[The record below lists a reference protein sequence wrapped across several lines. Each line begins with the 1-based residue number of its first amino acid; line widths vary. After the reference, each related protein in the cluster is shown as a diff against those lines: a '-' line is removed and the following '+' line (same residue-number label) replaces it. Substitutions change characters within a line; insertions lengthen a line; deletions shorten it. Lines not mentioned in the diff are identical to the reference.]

1 MSKLSAV
8 VVTLNEEAN
17 IADCLKTLSFADE
30 IVVVDSQSVDSTIE
44 LARKFT
50 DKVYQVRFE
59 GYGKLKNNAAAK
71 ASCDWVLSIDADERV
86 SPQLAEEIVEVVRK
100 NKSHSGY
107 LLPRRTLFLG
117 RWMMRGG
124 WYPGHVLRL
133 FRKDKGAFNDVLVHE
148 CVTVNGEVGKL
159 KRDLLHYSD
168 PDLKHYLSKLDKFT
182 SLSAQSLYEK
192 GRRAGIGDLLFR
204 PAFMFLKMYF
214 FKRGFLDGMPGL
226 ILSLLSAVH
235 VLVKYVK
242 LWEMWRTSRAQG

>member
-8 VVTLNEEAN
+8 LVTLNEEAN
-17 IADCLKTLSFADE
+17 VVDCFKSLSFADE
-30 IVVVDSQSVDSTIE
+30 IVVVDSQSVDSTVE

-59 GYGKLKNNAAAK
+59 GYGKLKNDATAK

-86 SPQLAEEIVEVVRK
+86 SPQLAEEIVAIVRASD
-100 NKSHSGY
+100 SHSGY
-107 LLPRRTLFLG
+107 LIPRRTFFLG
-117 RWMMRGG
+117 RWMMHGG

-133 FRKDKGAFNDVLVHE
+133 FRKDLGTFNDVLVHE
-148 CVTVNGEVGKL
+148 RVTVNGEVGKL
-159 KRDLLHYSD
+159 KGDLLHYSD
-168 PDLKHYLSKLDKFT
+168 PNLKHYLAKLDKFT

-192 GRRAGIGDLLFR
+192 GRRARVGDLLFR
-204 PAFMFLKMYF
+204 PVFMFLKMYF
-214 FKRGFLDGMPGL
+214 FKRGFLDGMQGL

-235 VLVKYVK
+235 VLVKYAK